1 MLPVVA
7 AMDRVSLTRV
17 EAPLPTREASGSSDA
32 LTDTTSTPEEDNSV
46 NPEHNGST
54 FHFVERASISER
66 GALPLAVV
74 LAPTR
79 ELASQIHL
87 DARRLLFGSNL
98 KAVCVYGGNDLRT
111 QLTELSTGC
120 DLIVATPGRLNDLVD
135 RGCVSLSAVSLLV
148 LDEADRM
155 LDMGF
160 EVRLT
165 IHLHPSDL
173 ITFIRYALYFVCSS
187 TASDP
192 ADHPG
197 E

>member
-17 EAPLPTREASGSSDA
+17 ETALPTREGSGSSDA
-32 LTDTTSTPEEDNSV
+32 LTDTTSTPEEDSSV
-46 NPEHNGST
+46 NPEHNGA

-160 EVRLT
+160 EVRSPF
-165 IHLHPSDL
+165 IHRLF
-173 ITFIRYALYFVCSS
+173 FIVG
-187 TASDP
+187 T
-192 ADHPG
+192 
-197 E
+197 

>member
-1 MLPVVA
+1 MLPVVT
-7 AMDRVSLTRV
+7 AMDRDSMVRMPV
-17 EAPLPTREASGSSDA
+17 PEGLPAKMLPSSDA
-32 LTDTTSTPEEDNSV
+32 LTDTADTPEEENSNNGAN
-46 NPEHNGST
+46 NPHSN
-54 FHFVERASISER
+54 FQLVERISIDQR

-87 DARRLLFGSNL
+87 DARRLIYGSHL

-111 QLTELSTGC
+111 QLVELSTGC

-135 RGCVSLSAVSLLV
+135 RGCVSLSMVSLLV

-160 EVRLT
+160 EVCLNVLLCDVLRQLQL
-165 IHLHPSDL
+165 HLSHVCWV
-173 ITFIRYALYFVCSS
+173 LYIKQ
-187 TASDP
+187 
-192 ADHPG
+192 
-197 E
+197 EM